1 MIGISEQVVSLLKSE
16 QQITSV
22 VGDRIYPMIGNENAK
37 FPFVTYNV
45 GDEQEITKD
54 AFAYP
59 VNVLVWF
66 EANQKTKAVEM
77 RGFLKEMIL
86 QSDYEFENTMAGM
99 QDETGHV
106 FAELN
111 FKIIK

>member
-1 MIGISEQVVSLLKSE
+1 MIEVSEQVVSLLKSE
-16 QQITSV
+16 QQITNI
-22 VGDRIYPMIGNENAK
+22 VGNRIYPMIGNEDVK

-66 EANQKTKAVEM
+66 EADKKTKAVEM
-77 RGFLKEMIL
+77 RGILREMII